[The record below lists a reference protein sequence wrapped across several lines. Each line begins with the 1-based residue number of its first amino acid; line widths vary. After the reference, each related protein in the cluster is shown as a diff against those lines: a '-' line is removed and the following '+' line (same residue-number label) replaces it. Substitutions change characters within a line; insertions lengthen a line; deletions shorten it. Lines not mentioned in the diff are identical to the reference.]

1 MRVLRRLTKLI
12 AILAFF
18 ATALILIAGLVFRLP
33 DLDGRS
39 TSYALGITAD
49 TTLGAKISPLADQNS
64 GLSGVYPLF
73 RGAEAYAARVVLA
86 RSAEQSIDA
95 RYYIW
100 QNDNTGLPL
109 LQELRLAAERGV
121 RVRLL
126 VDDNGT
132 SDLDGELAALNQLGK
147 VRISGEILLG

>member
-1 MRVLRRLTKLI
+1 MRFPDGRIVNLVAWLDVDTLSNWI
-12 AILAFF
+12 AKQNEGPAQVNQTDRDTGLF

-73 RGAEAYAARVVLA
+73 RGAEAYAARVVLCGQ
-86 RSAEQSIDA
+86 QSS
-95 RYYIW
+95 
-100 QNDNTGLPL
+100 P
-109 LQELRLAAERGV
+109 
-121 RVRLL
+121 
-126 VDDNGT
+126 
-132 SDLDGELAALNQLGK
+132 
-147 VRISGEILLG
+147 

>member
-64 GLSGVYPLF
+64 GLSGV
-73 RGAEAYAARVVLA
+73 
-86 RSAEQSIDA
+86 
-95 RYYIW
+95 
-100 QNDNTGLPL
+100 
-109 LQELRLAAERGV
+109 
-121 RVRLL
+121 
-126 VDDNGT
+126 
-132 SDLDGELAALNQLGK
+132 
-147 VRISGEILLG
+147 